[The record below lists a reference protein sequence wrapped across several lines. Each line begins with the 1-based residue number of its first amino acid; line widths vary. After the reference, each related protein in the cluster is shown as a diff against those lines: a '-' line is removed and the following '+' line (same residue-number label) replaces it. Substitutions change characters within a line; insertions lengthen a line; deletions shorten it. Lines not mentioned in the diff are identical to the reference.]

1 MDSTGGDGRGRY
13 RLAGR
18 GDVAI
23 CRRSGGGAQLGGE
36 HHVERTD
43 ALALILKA
51 LILKARG

>member
-1 MDSTGGDGRGRY
+1 MDSTGGDGCGRY

-23 CRRSGGGAQLGGE
+23 CRRSGGRAQIGGE